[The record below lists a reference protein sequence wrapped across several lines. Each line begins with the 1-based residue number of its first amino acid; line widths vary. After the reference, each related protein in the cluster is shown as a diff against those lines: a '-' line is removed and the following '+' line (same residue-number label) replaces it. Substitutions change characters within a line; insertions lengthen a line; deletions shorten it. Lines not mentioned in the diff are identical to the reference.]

1 MARHAY
7 RAVVRSVNGERLKS
21 IGYQEALEMIASGEA
36 IRTSRLKAPQ
46 LEIKLRQPRSP
57 DRLLAQAS
65 ITFSEMRANAGEFG
79 GRRRS
84 KKRHRVGNFVDRAR
98 TKIEIWPSVG
108 DTKAIR
114 VGPQSV
120 RLQQQR
126 MVG

>member
-1 MARHAY
+1 MSRHAN
-7 RAVVRSVNGERLKS
+7 RAVVESCNGERLKA
-21 IGYQEALEMIASGEA
+21 IGILEAEEMVESGIA
-36 IRTSRLKAPQ
+36 IRISRLKAPQ
-46 LEIKLRQPRSP
+46 LKIKLKHPRSP

-98 TKIEIWPSVG
+98 TKIEIWPDVG

-114 VGPQSV
+114 VGPVSV
-120 RLQQQR
+120 RR
-126 MVG
+126 MVS